1 MPPKRSPD
9 IPKVSAE
16 RILRYGKSNN
26 VIQWA
31 EKMQTEMTALYGL
44 TGIFFTTN
52 RSLRPPRVT
61 EETILKSFYES
72 DEEEEEYEDEY
83 EDDDGEGPTSAQV
96 AARPA
101 AAAARTTALAKAKTA
116 REARI
121 KKDEKILSKLREGA
135 HEARRKAVQEI
146 ESNEKKIYSKMW
158 MKMSAASQSR
168 VREEEGFEDTRLSL
182 DCVRLWASIRATHL
196 TYIFGAGDPMKEV
209 NALEQEI
216 RFSTMR
222 QGDRE
227 YMSTFK
233 TRFDNQVRANEGAGV
248 TRPTERK
255 LALEFIMKLDPKR
268 YKRMLSQMRNDSLR
282 NEVDAYPSS
291 LASAFRISSG
301 WTNED
306 PSSGA
311 YGIENSSAYLADACF
326 VSKAK
331 DPEKGCGGKTPGT
344 DGASKTNR
352 KAEIICFV
360 CGLTGH
366 FARECSQRK

>member
-1 MPPKRSPD
+1 
-9 IPKVSAE
+9 
-16 RILRYGKSNN
+16 
-26 VIQWA
+26 
-31 EKMQTEMTALYGL
+31 
-44 TGIFFTTN
+44 
-52 RSLRPPRVT
+52 
-61 EETILKSFYES
+61 
-72 DEEEEEYEDEY
+72 
-83 EDDDGEGPTSAQV
+83 V
-96 AARPA
+96 AARAA

-146 ESNEKKIYSKMW
+146 ENNEKKIYSKMW
-158 MKMSAASQSR
+158 MKMSAASQSS

-182 DCVRLWASIRATHL
+182 DCMRLASIRATHL
-196 TYIFGAGDPMKEV
+196 THIFGAGDSMKVV

-227 YMSTFK
+227 FMSTFK

-248 TRPTERK
+248 PRPTDRK

-268 YKRMLSQMRNDSLR
+268 YMRMLSQMRNDSLL
-282 NEVDAYPSS
+282 NDVDAYPST
-291 LASAFRISSG
+291 LVASAFRIASG

-306 PSSGA
+306 PSSDA
-311 YGIENSSAYLADACF
+311 YGIENNSAYLADACF
-326 VSKAK
+326 VPKAK

-344 DGASKTNR
+344 DGASKTKR